1 MEQRVPILVYHHVYP
16 DEEAG
21 LTDTARH
28 RATGVIGESAFR
40 RQMSYIADSG
50 WSVVSTTRVVDWL
63 EGGAALPARSVAL
76 HFDNGWLDA
85 FTMALPVLRGLA
97 MTGTCYVITDGTGA
111 ASEGRAATVR
121 TSTEGAVDKPFITW
135 DHASEMLS
143 DGWEIGAHTASHPR
157 LADVH
162 ASDGDDGVLA
172 EVERSNAAF
181 AERLGSVPA
190 HFAYPSGS
198 RNEFTDALLAPH
210 YRSLRLWR
218 YSHPPRWT
226 FTDRDTSP
234 LALDCQNAD
243 NTVSFEDFTAIF
255 REALGD

>member
-172 EVERSNAAF
+172 EVERSNAGLRRAPGLC
-181 AERLGSVPA
+181 ARALRVPQRLPQRVYRRPA
-190 HFAYPSGS
+190 
-198 RNEFTDALLAPH
+198 RAPLPI
-210 YRSLRLWR
+210 SAA
-218 YSHPPRWT
+218 
-226 FTDRDTSP
+226 
-234 LALDCQNAD
+234 LALQPSAAMDLHGPRH
-243 NTVSFEDFTAIF
+243 VSPGPRLPERGQYRFLRGFHRD
-255 REALGD
+255 LQGGPG